1 MKHLII
7 SIVVIWV
14 FFQISSLIWS
24 SKGQS
29 PSATFTRLLEPPQHR
44 LTNPYENG
52 YFYLLGY
59 AADTSLDP
67 AKVGHEMWLETTAAP
82 GASGFNYDKPGRSE
96 LKIQFPLEQIL
107 PSWNSENPVSEFRS
121 MHAQLQTVTGRDH
134 ILLARY
140 ERWLAMHFE
149 DMGFGHQG
157 TPRFEEIFVA
167 HRLYI
172 ADGFSRQTALGMQR
186 LKKDMHTW
194 RSVLRDA
201 TTIATKVM
209 AQIVITDDLR
219 LLSTLL
225 SQPAVNK
232 TVLAMTPDIAPPL
245 TAAESSLRWPVQ
257 HQFTLG
263 VHGDHTGEFTKEG
276 QTQSLDTHEQW
287 LASTARLPE
296 QAFRQIAHP
305 HGHSFLGIPLQTRET
320 WETYATYYD
329 AMIHATEA
337 GQSRLPKLHE
347 LAGATGQ
354 GIVENLVSPHPFE
367 PDWDPFHYQLRE
379 TDARLRL
386 ASLQVV
392 LRRPSA
398 QTTVP
403 NQLAQ
408 VGSSYYDPFSGLPM
422 LWSPTQQK
430 IYSVGKDRYDD
441 GGDASFDISV
451 PAIVSLAPVPKESQA
466 TAPTSRT
473 NRRKLIPVAEH
484 DSAGYSKRP
493 DFSPAQPR
501 RAKTRRSAS
510 KAAADESTEGVAY
523 GLR

>member
-7 SIVVIWV
+7 SIVIIWA

-24 SKGQS
+24 SKGQP

-44 LTNPYENG
+44 LLDPYQNG
-52 YFYLLGY
+52 YYYLLGF
-59 AADTSLDP
+59 AAGYSLDP
-67 AKVGHEMWLETTAAP
+67 AKVGHEMWQETTAAP
-82 GASGFNYDKPGRSE
+82 GNSEFNYDKPGRSE
-96 LKIQFPLEQIL
+96 LQIELPMEQVL
-107 PSWNSENPVSEFRS
+107 PSWNSQNPVKEFRN
-121 MHAQLQTVTGRDH
+121 MKARLQTLTGRDH
-134 ILLARY
+134 TLLTRY
-140 ERWLAMHFE
+140 ERWLAMPFE

-157 TPRFEEIFVA
+157 TPRFVEIFVG
-167 HRLYI
+167 HRFYI

-186 LKKDMHTW
+186 LTKDMHTW

-201 TTIATKVM
+201 TTIDTKVM
-209 AQIVITDDLR
+209 AQIFITDDLR

-225 SQPAVNK
+225 SQPTVNK
-232 TVLAMTPDIAPPL
+232 TVLAMTPNIAPPL
-245 TAAESSLRWPVQ
+245 TTAESSLRWPLQ

-263 VHGDHTGEFTKEG
+263 VHGEHTGELTTER
-276 QTQSLDTHEQW
+276 QTESLDTHEEW
-287 LASTARLPE
+287 LASAAHLPK

-305 HGHSFLGIPLQTRET
+305 HGRSFLGISLRTRET
-320 WETYATYYD
+320 WEMYATYYD
-329 AMIHATEA
+329 AMIHAEET
-337 GQSRLPKLHE
+337 GQSTLPKLYE
-347 LAGATGQ
+347 LAGTARQ
-354 GIVENLVSPHPFE
+354 GIVESLFSPNSFE

-403 NQLAQ
+403 NRLAQ

-441 GGDASFDISV
+441 GGDVSFDISV
-451 PAIVSLAPVPKESQA
+451 PAIVSLAPASKESRA
-466 TAPTSRT
+466 TAPT
-473 NRRKLIPVAEH
+473 
-484 DSAGYSKRP
+484 RP
-493 DFSPAQPR
+493 SVR
-501 RAKTRRSAS
+501 H
-510 KAAADESTEGVAY
+510 
-523 GLR
+523 

>member
-7 SIVVIWV
+7 SIIVIWA

-24 SKGQS
+24 SKGQP
-29 PSATFTRLLEPPQHR
+29 PSATFTRLLEPPQYR
-44 LTNPYENG
+44 LTNPYQNG
-52 YFYLLGY
+52 YYYLLGF
-59 AADTSLDP
+59 AADASLDP

-82 GASGFNYDKPGRSE
+82 GAGEFNYDKPGRSE
-96 LKIQFPLEQIL
+96 LQIQLPLDEVL
-107 PSWNSENPVSEFRS
+107 PSWNSENPVREFRN
-121 MHAQLQTVTGRDH
+121 MKARLQTLTGREH
-134 ILLARY
+134 TLLARY
-140 ERWLAMHFE
+140 ERWLAMPFE

-157 TPRFEEIFVA
+157 TPRFVEIFLG
-167 HRLYI
+167 HRFYI
-172 ADGFSRQTALGMQR
+172 AGGFSRQTALGMQR
-186 LKKDMHTW
+186 LKIDIHTW

-225 SQPAVNK
+225 SQSAVNK
-232 TVLAMTPDIAPPL
+232 TVLAMTANIAPPL
-245 TAAESSLRWPVQ
+245 TAAESSLRWPLQ
-257 HQFTLG
+257 HQFTLC
-263 VHGDHTGEFTKEG
+263 VHDDRTGELTSER
-276 QTQSLDTHEQW
+276 QTEPLNTQEQW
-287 LASTARLPE
+287 LANIARLPE

-305 HGHSFLGIPLQTRET
+305 LGRSFLGISFRTRET

-329 AMIHATEA
+329 ALTHAAETGKSA
-337 GQSRLPKLHE
+337 LPKLHDI
-347 LAGATGQ
+347 TGITRQ
-354 GIVENLVSPHPFE
+354 GIVESLVSPNLFE

-398 QTTVP
+398 ETTVP
-403 NQLAQ
+403 NRLAQ

-422 LWSPTQQK
+422 LWSPTQRK

-451 PAIVSLAPVPKESQA
+451 PAIVSLAPEPKESQS
-466 TAPTSRT
+466 TTPTSRT
-473 NRRKLIPVAEH
+473 NRR
-484 DSAGYSKRP
+484 
-493 DFSPAQPR
+493 
-501 RAKTRRSAS
+501 
-510 KAAADESTEGVAY
+510 
-523 GLR
+523 

>member
-7 SIVVIWV
+7 SIVIIWA

-24 SKGQS
+24 SNGQP

-44 LTNPYENG
+44 LLDPYQNG
-52 YFYLLGY
+52 YYYLLGFA
-59 AADTSLDP
+59 AADSLDP
-67 AKVGHEMWLETTAAP
+67 AKVGHQMWLETTAAP
-82 GASGFNYDKPGRSE
+82 GTSEFNYDKPGRSE
-96 LKIQFPLEQIL
+96 LQIELPMEQVL
-107 PSWNSENPVSEFRS
+107 PSWNSQNPVREFRN
-121 MHAQLQTVTGRDH
+121 MKARLQTLTGRDH
-134 ILLARY
+134 TLLVRY
-140 ERWLAMHFE
+140 ERWIEMPFE

-157 TPRFEEIFVA
+157 TPRFVEIFVG
-167 HRLYI
+167 HRFYI

-201 TTIATKVM
+201 TTIDTKVM
-209 AQIVITDDLR
+209 AQIFITDDLR

-225 SQPAVNK
+225 SQPTVNK
-232 TVLAMTPDIAPPL
+232 TVLAMTPNIAPPL
-245 TAAESSLRWPVQ
+245 TTAESSLRWPLQ

-263 VHGDHTGEFTKEG
+263 VHGEHTGELTTER
-276 QTQSLDTHEQW
+276 QTESLDTHEER
-287 LASTARLPE
+287 LASAAHLPK
-296 QAFRQIAHP
+296 QAFLQIAHP
-305 HGHSFLGIPLQTRET
+305 HGRSFLGISLRTREI
-320 WETYATYYD
+320 WEMYATYYD
-329 AMIHATEA
+329 AMIHAEET
-337 GQSRLPKLHE
+337 GQSTMPKLYE
-347 LAGATGQ
+347 LAGTARQ
-354 GIVENLVSPHPFE
+354 GIVESLVSPNSFE

-403 NQLAQ
+403 NRLAQ

-441 GGDASFDISV
+441 GGDVSFDISV
-451 PAIVSLAPVPKESQA
+451 PAIVSLAPAPKESQA
-466 TAPTSRT
+466 TAPT
-473 NRRKLIPVAEH
+473 
-484 DSAGYSKRP
+484 RP
-493 DFSPAQPR
+493 SVR
-501 RAKTRRSAS
+501 H
-510 KAAADESTEGVAY
+510 
-523 GLR
+523 